1 MSRPLALGRWR
12 LMHGSMGKWL
22 LLLFTVVPL
31 LEFYLLMTVGS
42 LIGFWPTVGIV
53 LATGMLGAAL
63 AKHEG
68 IRVLSKWQ
76 KDMNSGR
83 VPADGVL
90 DGVLI
95 LVGGVLLVTP
105 GVLTDALGLSLLLP
119 WTRRGLALLV
129 RSRIKKGVESGR
141 VRVSRGGVQGGAQ
154 PPLEASPFGGSPFG
168 AGHFASKG
176 GEAPRMMPV
185 ELGDLLRRMQGGDV
199 IEVEGEELPIE
210 PPDSLP

>member
-1 MSRPLALGRWR
+1 
-12 LMHGSMGKWL
+12 MGKWL
-22 LLLFTVVPL
+22 LLLFTVVPFV
-31 LEFYLLMTVGS
+31 EFYLLMTVGS

-76 KDMNSGR
+76 KDMNEGR

-105 GVLTDALGLSLLLP
+105 GVLTDALGLSLLIP
-119 WTRRGLALLV
+119 WTRRGLSMLF
-129 RSRIKKGVESGR
+129 RSRLKKGVESGR
-141 VRVSRGGVQGGAQ
+141 VRVQGAQ
-154 PPLEASPFGGSPFG
+154 PPLGTSPFG
-168 AGHFASKG
+168 ASPFAAGPFVSRGAPAG
-176 GEAPRMMPV
+176 GRMPV
-185 ELGDLLRRMQGGDV
+185 DLEDLLRRAQGGHV
-199 IEVEGEELPIE
+199 IEVEGEELPVDE
-210 PPDSLP
+210 PESLP